1 MNLIYTKTRAKI
13 RRNVFVVNFQY
24 EHGDA
29 DSRTQDTKVVPL
41 SKDEFVHYL
50 AKVKEVAGAIRDGN
64 AAGVGQPSGFE
75 DAAEYGGVSIPL
87 ERDCYFSMHSSGMY
101 ATMRIDSIL
110 YFDDE
115 GQEFQVT
122 EQRRS
127 KP

>member
-1 MNLIYTKTRAKI
+1 MNLTYTKTRAKV

-29 DSRTQDTKVVPL
+29 DARTQDTKVVPL
-41 SKDEFVHYL
+41 SKDDFVHYL
-50 AKVKEVAGAIRDGN
+50 AKVKAVAGAIRD
-64 AAGVGQPSGFE
+64 ARSAGAKQPSDFE
-75 DAAEYGGVSIPL
+75 DAAAYSGVSIPL
-87 ERDCYFSMHSSGMY
+87 EHDCYFSMHSSGMY
-101 ATMRIDSIL
+101 ADMRIESIL

-122 EQRRS
+122 EQKRS